1 MEFLS
6 KKKDSLFCDIEVY
19 PNAFMIGLKSLN
31 TQKVLQIKVFGESSS
46 LKKEEVLK
54 LNKYFYE
61 YTIVSYNGEKYD
73 IPMILK
79 SLEGVTCK
87 DLYDMSQKLI
97 FSSSPGW
104 LTIKNFNLKPLPY
117 LSHIDLISVSPG
129 VLTSLKTYGARLH
142 TSKLQEL
149 PYDPTKH
156 LTSEEFEEVCRYNV
170 NDLNLTNEL
179 YNKLTENIELRY
191 TLSNQFKFNFL
202 CKSDAQIAE
211 TVFLTELKKKAGV
224 VIEKA
229 KTYKSVTYKAPD
241 VIEFRN
247 EKLKELL
254 DLIKGTEFLIEKESG
269 SPKLP
274 SELNKGHIK
283 INQTEYKFGL
293 GGLHSK
299 ENMLI
304 VKSSED
310 FKLCNVDVT
319 SYYPS
324 MILNYK
330 FAPKGYEKVFLQ
342 VYLDLYQT
350 RIKAKKE
357 GREIFSKAYKLIL
370 NSLFGKFGSKYS
382 KVYAPDLLLQVTI
395 TGQLLLFMLIERLES
410 RGIMVVSANTDGL
423 EYFCHKDKLDLA
435 KCLIKEWELD
445 TGMVM
450 EFGSYQALYS
460 RDVNNYLAVYENEIK
475 CKGVFSKAGFKKN
488 PTYEVVY
495 DAVKQYLVNKTPL
508 METLKSEKSIEN
520 FLVVRNVKGGGIW
533 RDKYLGKVVRWY
545 YSVDGDPIL
554 YMSNKNKVAMSDKAK
569 PMMDLEPKIP
579 EDLDY
584 DYYKDLAIKS
594 VKAMGVKYVE

>member
-1 MEFLS
+1 MAFID
-6 KKKDSLFCDIEVY
+6 KRKDSLFCDIEVY
-19 PNAFMIGLKSLN
+19 PNAFMIGLKSLKS
-31 TQKVLQIKVFGESSS
+31 QKVIQMKAFGESSS
-46 LKKEEVLK
+46 LSQNDILK
-54 LNKYFYE
+54 MNKYFFE

-79 SLEGVTCK
+79 SLEGVTCSE
-87 DLYDMSQKLI
+87 LYEMSQKLI
-97 FSSSPGW
+97 SSASPGW
-104 LTIKNFNLKPLPY
+104 LTIKNFNLKRIPY
-117 LSHIDLISVSPG
+117 LNHIDLISVSPG

-142 TSKLQEL
+142 TKKLQDL

-156 LTSEEFEEVCRYNV
+156 LSLEQFEEVCKYNV

-179 YNKLTENIELRY
+179 YDKLTENVELRY
-191 TLSNQFKFNFL
+191 TLSNQFQFDFL

-211 TVFLTELKKKAGV
+211 TVFLTELKKKTGV
-224 VIEKA
+224 EIK
-229 KTYKSVTYKAPD
+229 KPNRYKSVTYKAPS

-247 EKLKELL
+247 KDLQELL
-254 DLIKGTEFLIEKESG
+254 RLLSVTEFEIDKDSG

-274 SELNKGHIK
+274 DELNKGHIV

-304 VKSSED
+304 VKSSENY
-310 FKLCNVDVT
+310 KLCNVDVT

-342 VYLDLYQT
+342 IYNDLYQT

-357 GREIFSKAYKLIL
+357 GKEIFSKAYKLIL

-423 EYFCHKDKLDLA
+423 EYFCHKDKLELA
-435 KCLIKEWELD
+435 KCLVKEWELD
-445 TGMVM
+445 TGMCM
-450 EFGSYQALYS
+450 EFGSYKALYS
-460 RDVNNYLAVYENEIK
+460 RDVNNYLAVYDKEIK

-495 DAVKQYLVNKTPL
+495 EAVKQYLVNNIPL
-508 METLKSEKSIEN
+508 IKTLKSEKSIEN
-520 FLVVRNVKGGGIW
+520 FLVVRNVKGGGSW
-533 RDKYLGKVVRWY
+533 RGEYLGKVARWY
-545 YSVDGDPIL
+545 YSIDGDPIL
-554 YMSNKNKVAMSDKAK
+554 YTSNNNKVAMSDRAK
-569 PMMDLEPKIP
+569 PMMDIETGIP
-579 EDLDY
+579 IDLDY
-584 DYYKDLAIKS
+584 EYYKELSIKAI
-594 VKAMGVKYVE
+594 KAMGVKYVE